1 MGQILGQ
8 MDSYF
13 SLPFFTVFGGISSV
27 IVIAAALYS
36 GYLFWQGVFPVL
48 WRLGHGLSSRKIAVF
63 ADSDKFDDLK
73 KILIDSGLFKE
84 KNIIKIG
91 KESIRKADDISLR
104 LMHWDAYKDELQE
117 ILRYKKDMHALIVYA
132 PQNEDRIGPDDIDA
146 INKNRNTIIVN
157 FRGRLLNDV
166 LTSMITTG
174 YQKK

>member
-1 MGQILGQ
+1 MDQI
-8 MDSYF
+8 SSFF
-13 SLPFFTVFGGISSV
+13 SQPFFILFSGISSV
-27 IVIAAALYS
+27 IVIGTFFYSLFLYVT
-36 GYLFWQGVFPVL
+36 GVFPVL

-63 ADSDKFDDLK
+63 ADSKFDELK
-73 KILIDSGLFKE
+73 QILVDSGLFKA

-91 KESIRKADDISLR
+91 KGSIRKADDISLR

-117 ILRYKKDMHALIVYA
+117 ILPMKKDLDVLIVYA
-132 PQNEDRIGPDDIDA
+132 SQDEDRIDDASRDM
-146 INKNRNTIIVN
+146 INKHRNVIVVN

>member
-8 MDSYF
+8 MDSFF

-48 WRLGHGLSSRKIAVF
+48 WRLGHGLSKREIAVF
-63 ADSDKFDDLK
+63 ADSMFDELK
-73 KILIDSGLFKE
+73 QILVDSGLFKE
-84 KNIIKIG
+84 KNIIKLG
-91 KESIRKADDISLR
+91 KGSIRKAEGISLL

-132 PQNEDRIGPDDIDA
+132 PQNEDRIGPDDINA